1 MNKFSKTFVTVLFFL
16 FIMSS
21 IKAQDIQ
28 VIVHET
34 HKDST
39 LGSEIVFDFE
49 IINISSFE
57 QSVFATRTINTLP
70 SGWYSSLCFAQNCF
84 PSQLDSVATTPDF
97 NTPPLAAGDTLKSSL
112 HVTALNINGTAN
124 VQVQIGTFRNPT
136 ARTVIDFEATT
147 LPNSVEDDGSLI
159 KDYYLGQNYPNP
171 FNPTTKINFGLKKS
185 GNVEITLYNI
195 LGNKVAT
202 ILKEYKSAGNH
213 TVNFNGANLS
223 SGAYL
228 YKIVSN
234 GFVQTKKMLLVK

>member
-1 MNKFSKTFVTVLFFL
+1 M
-16 FIMSS
+16 
-21 IKAQDIQ
+21 
-28 VIVHET
+28 HET

-147 LPNSVEDDGSLI
+147 LPNSVEEDGSLI